1 MCEQIQ
7 IQNGKYKESLSVRKS
22 LNNKFPVINLQG
34 QIFFGLYMNTQDY
47 ELTKKLLYLFSEFS
61 SFFSYSDIHVYT
73 SIPVGV
79 RDNLF

>member
-7 IQNGKYKESLSVRKS
+7 IQNRKYKESLSVRKS

-61 SFFSYSDIHVYT
+61 SFFSYSDIYT
-73 SIPVGV
+73 SIPIGV

>member
-1 MCEQIQ
+1 M
-7 IQNGKYKESLSVRKS
+7 
-22 LNNKFPVINLQG
+22 QG

-61 SFFSYSDIHVYT
+61 SFFSYSDIYT
-73 SIPVGV
+73 SIPIGV